1 MQSRKSLLAKI
12 FGFLSAGVCTLALSF
27 SLVACAGET
36 GAQGEQ
42 GPQGPQGEQGLPGQD
57 GEDGQDGLTP
67 SIGENGNWWIGDTD
81 TGIPAQGTPGQDG
94 EDGEDGLTPYIGEN
108 GNWWIGDTDT
118 GVPASGSSAGQ
129 DGEDGLTPHIGE
141 NGNWWIGDTDTGIPA
156 RGQDGEDGLTP
167 YIGENGNWW
176 IGDTDTGISAMPAG
190 QTCEHD
196 YVYVFTVKDATC
208 YETGLDLYVCSN
220 NCGSAILEEVPTTE
234 HDWETVTVPADC
246 ENDGYTYDKCTICG
260 DESEHRDIVPAL
272 GHDLSEVVVEPT
284 CTQDGEKY
292 QVCSRC
298 DYETEHE
305 VLPATGHTWIEDT
318 PVVMPGGTTI
328 CEDGGFVARY
338 CSVCGAVETVRIDPT
353 GHHSENWE
361 VTLEPTLES
370 VGVLSGTCVN
380 CGNYE
385 SIEIPAL
392 NAEDYTYEVT
402 VEKESCSDTGY
413 ATYTIVVDKQEF
425 SFEVTLE
432 PCDHTLLREDGT
444 TELIDDD
451 IVYLLGDYPEF
462 TLTGNAGEL
471 TCASTGVQAWFECD
485 ECGEIIIV
493 NVRIA
498 HSEPEDATEQVIANL
513 GALPEEGDMQA
524 DVIYVVEASCEE
536 GGYRA
541 YLCGVCGELDIVET
555 QPLGH
560 DYRYEIVQEEGEN
573 GPEFTVIETC
583 SRCDY
588 YAEMEAD
595 SVEVV
600 TNEATCEAPGSIVY
614 TVTFGDTVETFTEVI
629 PQEDHKLHRE
639 DGSVIEIDDSLVYD
653 ILEYPELTITGNA
666 GDITCSDEGVLAWF
680 QCADCGQVITVSVV
694 YPHTVPAGAEEV
706 VLEELPYDGDLE
718 LIAAD
723 AENQI
728 AANTV
733 YTFAATCEDA
743 GYTIYRCA
751 VCGDVQIEVI
761 AQLGHDYV
769 YSLEYDEEEGT
780 YTFVAVCAND
790 ESHTFSIVLDEE
802 SDLTIVENQ
811 PATCEAEGYTIYQYE
826 YEGETYTVTVTLPVT
841 EHQLNGE
848 DMFYDDEHVYA
859 VDNEYI
865 FQTGNSAP
873 ACSSESFGQGYF
885 YCDHCGQVIVIN
897 VRLPHE
903 RPEVAQNVTWD
914 ALPYDTIEEVVADVN
929 SVIANNTIY
938 TLNAT
943 CENVGYVVYRC
954 AVCGEVQYEVLE
966 VLGHD
971 YVVTVSATPGASNTG
986 LAVITCANGCGL
998 NIEVSLP
1005 VLGSEDY
1012 EVVTISEASCNSV
1025 GVDRYT
1031 YVYNNA
1037 GEDIIITFDVVTPMT
1052 GHDLGEQIY
1061 TWEYEGMLYTA
1072 HLCGDCNRLIVESI
1086 TPVE

>member
-1 MQSRKSLLAKI
+1 M
-12 FGFLSAGVCTLALSF
+12 
-27 SLVACAGET
+27 
-36 GAQGEQ
+36 
-42 GPQGPQGEQGLPGQD
+42 
-57 GEDGQDGLTP
+57 
-67 SIGENGNWWIGDTD
+67 
-81 TGIPAQGTPGQDG
+81 
-94 EDGEDGLTPYIGEN
+94 
-108 GNWWIGDTDT
+108 
-118 GVPASGSSAGQ
+118 
-129 DGEDGLTPHIGE
+129 
-141 NGNWWIGDTDTGIPA
+141 
-156 RGQDGEDGLTP
+156 
-167 YIGENGNWW
+167 
-176 IGDTDTGISAMPAG
+176 
-190 QTCEHD
+190 
-196 YVYVFTVKDATC
+196 
-208 YETGLDLYVCSN
+208 
-220 NCGSAILEEVPTTE
+220 
-234 HDWETVTVPADC
+234 
-246 ENDGYTYDKCTICG
+246 
-260 DESEHRDIVPAL
+260 
-272 GHDLSEVVVEPT
+272 
-284 CTQDGEKY
+284 
-292 QVCSRC
+292 
-298 DYETEHE
+298 
-305 VLPATGHTWIEDT
+305 
-318 PVVMPGGTTI
+318 
-328 CEDGGFVARY
+328 
-338 CSVCGAVETVRIDPT
+338 
-353 GHHSENWE
+353 
-361 VTLEPTLES
+361 
-370 VGVLSGTCVN
+370 
-380 CGNYE
+380 
-385 SIEIPAL
+385 
-392 NAEDYTYEVT
+392 
-402 VEKESCSDTGY
+402 
-413 ATYTIVVDKQEF
+413 
-425 SFEVTLE
+425 
-432 PCDHTLLREDGT
+432 
-444 TELIDDD
+444 
-451 IVYLLGDYPEF
+451 
-462 TLTGNAGEL
+462 
-471 TCASTGVQAWFECD
+471 
-485 ECGEIIIV
+485 
-493 NVRIA
+493 
-498 HSEPEDATEQVIANL
+498 
-513 GALPEEGDMQA
+513 
-524 DVIYVVEASCEE
+524 
-536 GGYRA
+536 
-541 YLCGVCGELDIVET
+541 
-555 QPLGH
+555 
-560 DYRYEIVQEEGEN
+560 
-573 GPEFTVIETC
+573 
-583 SRCDY
+583 
-588 YAEMEAD
+588 
-595 SVEVV
+595 
-600 TNEATCEAPGSIVY
+600 
-614 TVTFGDTVETFTEVI
+614 
-629 PQEDHKLHRE
+629 
-639 DGSVIEIDDSLVYD
+639 
-653 ILEYPELTITGNA
+653 
-666 GDITCSDEGVLAWF
+666 
-680 QCADCGQVITVSVV
+680 
-694 YPHTVPAGAEEV
+694 
-706 VLEELPYDGDLE
+706 LEELPYDGDLE

-802 SDLTIVENQ
+802 SDLTIVENR
-811 PATCEAEGYTIYQYE
+811 PATCEEEGYTIYQYE

-914 ALPYDTIEEVVADVN
+914 ELPYDTIEEVVADA
-929 SVIANNTIY
+929 SSLIANNTIY

-971 YVVTVSATPGASNTG
+971 YVVTVSATPDASNTG

-1052 GHDLGEQIY
+1052 GHELGDQIY

>member
-1 MQSRKSLLAKI
+1 MNNIVIAVLPVLLFGGICAMLTRPRFAAFAARIAWICVISIVAAVHLGVGLSVQDSALIIALMPVTAYLPLIIAIFILSRGAAGNFFAVSLALLAAVTAGLVRKLCAYA
-12 FGFLSAGVCTLALSF
+12 FWALNLSAVWQG
-27 SLVACAGET
+27 VACA
-36 GAQGEQ
+36 AVV
-42 GPQGPQGEQGLPGQD
+42 
-57 GEDGQDGLTP
+57 
-67 SIGENGNWWIGDTD
+67 
-81 TGIPAQGTPGQDG
+81 A
-94 EDGEDGLTPYIGEN
+94 
-108 GNWWIGDTDT
+108 
-118 GVPASGSSAGQ
+118 VVCAVA
-129 DGEDGLTPHIGE
+129 
-141 NGNWWIGDTDTGIPA
+141 A
-156 RGQDGEDGLTP
+156 
-167 YIGENGNWW
+167 
-176 IGDTDTGISAMPAG
+176 A
-190 QTCEHD
+190 
-196 YVYVFTVKDATC
+196 VVFV
-208 YETGLDLYVCSN
+208 
-220 NCGSAILEEVPTTE
+220 
-234 HDWETVTVPADC
+234 
-246 ENDGYTYDKCTICG
+246 
-260 DESEHRDIVPAL
+260 
-272 GHDLSEVVVEPT
+272 
-284 CTQDGEKY
+284 
-292 QVCSRC
+292 
-298 DYETEHE
+298 
-305 VLPATGHTWIEDT
+305 
-318 PVVMPGGTTI
+318 
-328 CEDGGFVARY
+328 F
-338 CSVCGAVETVRIDPT
+338 
-353 GHHSENWE
+353 
-361 VTLEPTLES
+361 
-370 VGVLSGTCVN
+370 
-380 CGNYE
+380 
-385 SIEIPAL
+385 
-392 NAEDYTYEVT
+392 
-402 VEKESCSDTGY
+402 
-413 ATYTIVVDKQEF
+413 
-425 SFEVTLE
+425 
-432 PCDHTLLREDGT
+432 LRKIF
-444 TELIDDD
+444 L
-451 IVYLLGDYPEF
+451 
-462 TLTGNAGEL
+462 A
-471 TCASTGVQAWFECD
+471 A
-485 ECGEIIIV
+485 
-493 NVRIA
+493 
-498 HSEPEDATEQVIANL
+498 
-513 GALPEEGDMQA
+513 
-524 DVIYVVEASCEE
+524 
-536 GGYRA
+536 
-541 YLCGVCGELDIVET
+541 
-555 QPLGH
+555 
-560 DYRYEIVQEEGEN
+560 
-573 GPEFTVIETC
+573 
-583 SRCDY
+583 
-588 YAEMEAD
+588 
-595 SVEVV
+595 
-600 TNEATCEAPGSIVY
+600 
-614 TVTFGDTVETFTEVI
+614 
-629 PQEDHKLHRE
+629 
-639 DGSVIEIDDSLVYD
+639 
-653 ILEYPELTITGNA
+653 
-666 GDITCSDEGVLAWF
+666 DITCSDEGVLAWF

-694 YPHTVPAGAEEV
+694 YPHTVPAGAEEI

-802 SDLTIVENQ
+802 SDLTIVENR

-914 ALPYDTIEEVVADVN
+914 ELPYDTIEEVVADA
-929 SVIANNTIY
+929 SSLIANNTIY

-971 YVVTVSATPGASNTG
+971 YVVTVSATPDASNTG

-1052 GHDLGEQIY
+1052 GHELGDQIY

>member
-1 MQSRKSLLAKI
+1 MNNIVIAVLPVLLFGGICAMLTRPRFAAFAARIAWICVISIVAAVHLGVGLSVQDSALIIALMPVTAYLPLIIAIFILSRGAAGNFFAVSLALLAAVTAGLVRKLCAYA
-12 FGFLSAGVCTLALSF
+12 FWALNLSAVWQG
-27 SLVACAGET
+27 VACA
-36 GAQGEQ
+36 AVV
-42 GPQGPQGEQGLPGQD
+42 
-57 GEDGQDGLTP
+57 
-67 SIGENGNWWIGDTD
+67 
-81 TGIPAQGTPGQDG
+81 A
-94 EDGEDGLTPYIGEN
+94 
-108 GNWWIGDTDT
+108 
-118 GVPASGSSAGQ
+118 VVCAVA
-129 DGEDGLTPHIGE
+129 
-141 NGNWWIGDTDTGIPA
+141 A
-156 RGQDGEDGLTP
+156 
-167 YIGENGNWW
+167 
-176 IGDTDTGISAMPAG
+176 A
-190 QTCEHD
+190 
-196 YVYVFTVKDATC
+196 VVFV
-208 YETGLDLYVCSN
+208 
-220 NCGSAILEEVPTTE
+220 
-234 HDWETVTVPADC
+234 
-246 ENDGYTYDKCTICG
+246 
-260 DESEHRDIVPAL
+260 
-272 GHDLSEVVVEPT
+272 
-284 CTQDGEKY
+284 
-292 QVCSRC
+292 
-298 DYETEHE
+298 
-305 VLPATGHTWIEDT
+305 
-318 PVVMPGGTTI
+318 
-328 CEDGGFVARY
+328 F
-338 CSVCGAVETVRIDPT
+338 
-353 GHHSENWE
+353 
-361 VTLEPTLES
+361 
-370 VGVLSGTCVN
+370 
-380 CGNYE
+380 
-385 SIEIPAL
+385 
-392 NAEDYTYEVT
+392 
-402 VEKESCSDTGY
+402 
-413 ATYTIVVDKQEF
+413 
-425 SFEVTLE
+425 
-432 PCDHTLLREDGT
+432 LRKIF
-444 TELIDDD
+444 L
-451 IVYLLGDYPEF
+451 
-462 TLTGNAGEL
+462 A
-471 TCASTGVQAWFECD
+471 A
-485 ECGEIIIV
+485 
-493 NVRIA
+493 
-498 HSEPEDATEQVIANL
+498 
-513 GALPEEGDMQA
+513 
-524 DVIYVVEASCEE
+524 
-536 GGYRA
+536 
-541 YLCGVCGELDIVET
+541 
-555 QPLGH
+555 
-560 DYRYEIVQEEGEN
+560 
-573 GPEFTVIETC
+573 
-583 SRCDY
+583 
-588 YAEMEAD
+588 
-595 SVEVV
+595 
-600 TNEATCEAPGSIVY
+600 
-614 TVTFGDTVETFTEVI
+614 
-629 PQEDHKLHRE
+629 
-639 DGSVIEIDDSLVYD
+639 
-653 ILEYPELTITGNA
+653 
-666 GDITCSDEGVLAWF
+666 DITCSDEGVLAWF

-694 YPHTVPAGAEEV
+694 YPHTVPAGAEEI

-802 SDLTIVENQ
+802 SDLTIVENR
-811 PATCEAEGYTIYQYE
+811 PATCEEEGYTIYQYE

-914 ALPYDTIEEVVADVN
+914 ELPYDTIEEVVADA
-929 SVIANNTIY
+929 SSLIANNTIY

-971 YVVTVSATPGASNTG
+971 YVVTVSATPDASNTG

-1052 GHDLGEQIY
+1052 GHDLGDQIY

>member
-1 MQSRKSLLAKI
+1 MNNIVIAVLPVLLFGGICAMLTRPRFAAFAARIAWICVISIVAAVHLGVGLSVQDSALIIALMPVTAYLPLIIAIFILSRGAAGNFFAVSLALLAAVTAGLVRKLCAYA
-12 FGFLSAGVCTLALSF
+12 FWALNLSAVWQG
-27 SLVACAGET
+27 VACA
-36 GAQGEQ
+36 AVV
-42 GPQGPQGEQGLPGQD
+42 
-57 GEDGQDGLTP
+57 
-67 SIGENGNWWIGDTD
+67 
-81 TGIPAQGTPGQDG
+81 A
-94 EDGEDGLTPYIGEN
+94 
-108 GNWWIGDTDT
+108 
-118 GVPASGSSAGQ
+118 VVCAVA
-129 DGEDGLTPHIGE
+129 
-141 NGNWWIGDTDTGIPA
+141 A
-156 RGQDGEDGLTP
+156 
-167 YIGENGNWW
+167 
-176 IGDTDTGISAMPAG
+176 A
-190 QTCEHD
+190 
-196 YVYVFTVKDATC
+196 VVFV
-208 YETGLDLYVCSN
+208 
-220 NCGSAILEEVPTTE
+220 
-234 HDWETVTVPADC
+234 
-246 ENDGYTYDKCTICG
+246 
-260 DESEHRDIVPAL
+260 
-272 GHDLSEVVVEPT
+272 
-284 CTQDGEKY
+284 
-292 QVCSRC
+292 
-298 DYETEHE
+298 
-305 VLPATGHTWIEDT
+305 
-318 PVVMPGGTTI
+318 
-328 CEDGGFVARY
+328 F
-338 CSVCGAVETVRIDPT
+338 
-353 GHHSENWE
+353 
-361 VTLEPTLES
+361 
-370 VGVLSGTCVN
+370 
-380 CGNYE
+380 
-385 SIEIPAL
+385 
-392 NAEDYTYEVT
+392 
-402 VEKESCSDTGY
+402 
-413 ATYTIVVDKQEF
+413 
-425 SFEVTLE
+425 
-432 PCDHTLLREDGT
+432 LRKIF
-444 TELIDDD
+444 L
-451 IVYLLGDYPEF
+451 
-462 TLTGNAGEL
+462 A
-471 TCASTGVQAWFECD
+471 A
-485 ECGEIIIV
+485 
-493 NVRIA
+493 
-498 HSEPEDATEQVIANL
+498 
-513 GALPEEGDMQA
+513 
-524 DVIYVVEASCEE
+524 
-536 GGYRA
+536 
-541 YLCGVCGELDIVET
+541 
-555 QPLGH
+555 
-560 DYRYEIVQEEGEN
+560 
-573 GPEFTVIETC
+573 
-583 SRCDY
+583 
-588 YAEMEAD
+588 
-595 SVEVV
+595 
-600 TNEATCEAPGSIVY
+600 
-614 TVTFGDTVETFTEVI
+614 
-629 PQEDHKLHRE
+629 
-639 DGSVIEIDDSLVYD
+639 
-653 ILEYPELTITGNA
+653 
-666 GDITCSDEGVLAWF
+666 DITCSDEGVLAWF

-694 YPHTVPAGAEEV
+694 YPHTVPAGAEEI

-761 AQLGHDYV
+761 ARLGHDYV

-802 SDLTIVENQ
+802 SDLTIVENR

-914 ALPYDTIEEVVADVN
+914 ELPYDTIEEVVADA
-929 SVIANNTIY
+929 SSLIANNTIY

-971 YVVTVSATPGASNTG
+971 YVVTVSATPDASNTG

-1052 GHDLGEQIY
+1052 GHELGDQIY